1 MKVGCVTMRF
11 KKLIHF
17 FSIALIIAGVLL
29 SGYAI
34 YQIWEAKKY
43 TDETLAEA
51 EDILA
56 GTNPEGTEISIPS
69 FDKGDTIGVLEVP
82 KIDEKLPIVEGTN
95 DEELRKGVGHYIGT
109 ALPTQGDQIVLSGHR
124 DTVFKKFDELEIG
137 DHFIV
142 KVQYGEF
149 TYEIVDTKIVD
160 ADDRTVI
167 KSTAPEEI
175 LTVTTCYPFGYLG
188 DAPERFI
195 YTAKRVN

>member
-1 MKVGCVTMRF
+1 MRF